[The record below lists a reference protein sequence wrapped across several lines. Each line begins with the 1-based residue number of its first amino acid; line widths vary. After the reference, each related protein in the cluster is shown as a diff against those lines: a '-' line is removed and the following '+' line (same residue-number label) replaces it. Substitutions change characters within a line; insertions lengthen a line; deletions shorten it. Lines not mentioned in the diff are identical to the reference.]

1 MSDKLSNSVLLR
13 QIIPKVK
20 STIDPPPKEKEVC
33 SIRQIRPA
41 ELVAA
46 YKEEKKQL
54 IPSIKPKPEQ
64 IEPQEQSNINDE
76 LIEKLERLRA
86 RAEFDTILKG
96 SKLGL
101 SAYQKPKGGIPKKD
115 LSKELQRFIDRTEA
129 FMNKK
134 PQECNAFG
142 IVHYDKF
149 SRKINFYSP
158 TDTAHTK
165 VLGSVDVT
173 KFPSTVLVDKTL
185 NITSNN
191 AIANSTV
198 TNSLQTL
205 DNLIPRIT
213 VYEEILKIDKK

>member
-1 MSDKLSNSVLLR
+1 
-13 QIIPKVK
+13 
-20 STIDPPPKEKEVC
+20 
-33 SIRQIRPA
+33 
-41 ELVAA
+41 
-46 YKEEKKQL
+46 
-54 IPSIKPKPEQ
+54 
-64 IEPQEQSNINDE
+64 
-76 LIEKLERLRA
+76 
-86 RAEFDTILKG
+86 
-96 SKLGL
+96 
-101 SAYQKPKGGIPKKD
+101 
-115 LSKELQRFIDRTEA
+115 
-129 FMNKK
+129 
-134 PQECNAFG
+134 
-142 IVHYDKF
+142 VHYDKF

-173 KFPSTVLVDKTL
+173 KFPNTVIVDKTL

>member
-1 MSDKLSNSVLLR
+1 MNDKLSNSVLLR

-20 STIDPPPKEKEVC
+20 STIDQPPKEKQVC

-41 ELVAA
+41 ELVAV
-46 YKEEKKQL
+46 YK
-54 IPSIKPKPEQ
+54 
-64 IEPQEQSNINDE
+64 EPQEQSNTNDQ
-76 LIEKLERLRA
+76 LIEKLERLKA
-86 RAEFDTILKG
+86 RAKFDTILKG

-134 PQECNAFG
+134 PQD
-142 IVHYDKF
+142 YDKF

-173 KFPSTVLVDKTL
+173 KFPNTVIVDKTL